1 MRHEGAA
8 WGGACAAVPR
18 LEEQVTPST
27 PVAATHWSSR
37 KMAAQIVVRP
47 STMMRHWQACC
58 TVERLMKRPAGRGQ
72 SVNRWSWP
80 RCKGCPGSTVHRR
93 LEPIGYIPSAEA
105 EANCYWQHAVRSPR
119 WRADANQ
126 ATSTIPGVVCHIAI
140 SVFVGAAFHLDI
152 LSRSTPRVFRN
163 GLRPRQHLPMSSSSI
178 TPVASPRAFFQV
190 LKLHQRVYAT
200 LEAAL
205 AHQDLTPPQYT
216 ALSLVRYHEP
226 VSPAELSQET
236 PDN

>member
-1 MRHEGAA
+1 
-8 WGGACAAVPR
+8 
-18 LEEQVTPST
+18 
-27 PVAATHWSSR
+27 VAATHWSSR

-119 WRADANQ
+119 WRVDANQ
-126 ATSTIPGVVCHIAI
+126 ATSTIPGG
-140 SVFVGAAFHLDI
+140 VG
-152 LSRSTPRVFRN
+152 T
-163 GLRPRQHLPMSSSSI
+163 LP
-178 TPVASPRAFFQV
+178 FQS
-190 LKLHQRVYAT
+190 
-200 LEAAL
+200 
-205 AHQDLTPPQYT
+205 
-216 ALSLVRYHEP
+216 SLVLRFTLTYSAGQHHVFFETVCGHANIYP
-226 VSPAELSQET
+226 CLRRPSPQSHRPELFFKC
-236 PDN
+236 